1 MSSDF
6 PVAPKSTGFH
16 RWRDYALLSGLFVL
30 VLTGLASLAAATGW
44 DETLTQLRK
53 LSLLEVSILLA
64 LSLVNYLFR
73 AVRWHAFTRC
83 LGIGTHLAQNVRHFL
98 GGFAMSV
105 TPGRV
110 GELIR
115 MRWIKRETGWSFE
128 RTAPLV
134 LVDRASDLAAMA
146 LILAVGLLFSGAM
159 IR

>member
-83 LGIGTHLAQNVRHFL
+83 LGIGTHLAQNIRHFL

-115 MRWIKRETGWSFE
+115 MRWIKRETW
-128 RTAPLV
+128 V
-134 LVDRASDLAAMA
+134 Y
-146 LILAVGLLFSGAM
+146 
-159 IR
+159 